1 MNDRYAEALEQYE
14 LDVLSVRKGRGA
26 WLCDTSLGL
35 KLLKEYRGTV
45 RRLDFEDQVLGA
57 LDTRTSLRA
66 DRYIRNREGELLTT
80 LGDGSR
86 YILKDW
92 YGDRECSLRDG
103 YEIRQAIS
111 RLAMLHCQLRKVEF
125 KEEWAMGST
134 CEQPLE
140 AEMDRHNRE
149 MQRTRNYIRSQH
161 RRSDFELCV
170 AESFGMFRAEA
181 LEAAKGMRNLWI
193 QENTSD
199 RTLLQIPAS
208 AKLLT
213 SARSV
218 PLGHEAEPYLEAAEL
233 AGGKRTAKQSEATAG
248 KSVEAMVGRSAEKP
262 SRPLYL
268 CHGDLDQ
275 HHLLMGAD
283 YTAIIEYN
291 RMHLGIQASDL
302 YRFMRKV
309 MEKHG
314 WNQDLGLSMLDSYE
328 RVLPMEKKERAC
340 LYYLFL
346 YPEKYWKQLN
356 FYNNANK
363 AWIPA
368 RNTDKLKSLEF
379 QQPARRRFLERLEK
393 ECGV

>member
-14 LDVLSVRKGRGA
+14 LEVLSVRKGRGA

-45 RRLDFEDQVLGA
+45 RRLDFEDQVLGD

-66 DRYIRNREGELLTT
+66 DRYVRNQEGELLTK

-111 RLAMLHCQLRKVEF
+111 RLAMLHCQLRRIPF

-170 AESFGMFRAEA
+170 AESFDMFREEA
-181 LEAAKGMRNLWI
+181 LEAAEGMRSLWT
-193 QENTSD
+193 QENASGQVLPQTSQ
-199 RTLLQIPAS
+199 RIPVLS
-208 AKLLT
+208 
-213 SARSV
+213 R
-218 PLGHEAEPYLEAAEL
+218 EAEPDLEAAEL
-233 AGGKRTAKQSEATAG
+233 AAEVASERASERTAERIA
-248 KSVEAMVGRSAEKP
+248 VRSKT

-314 WNQDLGLSMLDSYE
+314 WNQELGLSMLDSYE
-328 RVLPMEKKERAC
+328 RVLPMKKKERAC

-363 AWIPA
+363 AWIPT
-368 RNTDKLKSLEF
+368 RNTDKLKSLEL
-379 QQPARRRFLERLEK
+379 QQPARRRFLKRLEK